1 LPPKEDLRV
10 AQLTNGG
17 RSMLLPGVAKAEVTL
32 DALWSPP
39 DVVGADAERFGD
51 LLDEMTRSTDMRF
64 IITRNPI
71 TMARM
76 NRRYG
81 VAMAQRSVSQL
92 VSMELERRGEAARSE
107 LGRIHLSQEQ

>member
-17 RSMLLPGVAKAEVTL
+17 RSMPLPGVANAEVTL

-39 DVVGADAERFGD
+39 DVVGADAERFSD

-64 IITRNPI
+64 IIITPNPI

-76 NRRYG
+76 NRLYG
-81 VAMAQRSVSQL
+81 VAMAQR
-92 VSMELERRGEAARSE
+92 ERRGEAAQSE
-107 LGRIHLSQEQ
+107 LGRIHLSQQQ